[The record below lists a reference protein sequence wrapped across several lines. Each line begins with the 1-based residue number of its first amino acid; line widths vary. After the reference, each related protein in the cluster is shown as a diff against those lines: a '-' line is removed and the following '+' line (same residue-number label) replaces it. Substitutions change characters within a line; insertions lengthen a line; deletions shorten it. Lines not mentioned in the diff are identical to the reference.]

1 MKKSADNIKH
11 LLRSGILVELHTDDF
26 RFSELLGFAN
36 LARSQQ
42 TMLTFTIGDNLNFDE
57 VLDLSAVA
65 KGYLKIIIP

>member
-1 MKKSADNIKH
+1 
-11 LLRSGILVELHTDDF
+11 VELHTDDF

-42 TMLTFTIGDNLNFDE
+42 TMLTLTIGDNLNFDE